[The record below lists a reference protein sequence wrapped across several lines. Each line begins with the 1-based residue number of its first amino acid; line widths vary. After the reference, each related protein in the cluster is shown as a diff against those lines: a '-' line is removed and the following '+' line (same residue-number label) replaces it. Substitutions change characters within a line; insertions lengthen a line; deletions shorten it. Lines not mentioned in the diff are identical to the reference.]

1 MSASK
6 NRKNSEIFKGVDF
19 RRELTFKEKKVA
31 EIKREKMR
39 ILADVKPVPKYI
51 ITVDLSHAR
60 GNLDSLR
67 MCLSELEWKQYPFG
81 RKDQHCD
88 IHWQGQS
95 FEQNPDL
102 YGGRVNKFP
111 GMCWI
116 CSKNNLFRVL
126 DQMRSL
132 YPDDYDF
139 YPRTWYLPEQLHQ
152 LAHDI
157 RKMNEKR
164 VKPRPTFIVKPD
176 AGSQG
181 EGIYL
186 IRDVQDYLVNN
197 GRVNVCQE
205 YLGDVFLIDRFK
217 FDLRVY
223 AVLKSVEPLELYICK
238 EGLARFS
245 TVPYE
250 SPTSKNLHETFM
262 HLTNYSLNKRSSTFN
277 RSEHDDE
284 GSKRTLSS
292 VFNRMKRHG
301 YNTDK
306 IWKRIEHII
315 VKTVIAII
323 PDMKIEML
331 AAIPPNKPGPSCFQI
346 LGFDILLLHN
356 LKPMLLEINSSPS
369 LRIDSE
375 VEIAPGVMDYVPSP
389 KDEEVKIPLIRDT
402 LLLVAPQKK
411 VKYLERRKKLRLK
424 KRRARRERRQR
435 QREEEEK
442 KRKEQDE
449 SRPPAQM
456 ERDGVIHV
464 ETQHPRS
471 SIVIIRSQ
479 EDDDPPKKI
488 NHGSSFLLP
497 NVHNMF
503 SNRDE
508 NDYFMNDQNHNSIQ
522 NEEIEGL
529 SFAYKERTD
538 FVDKEEG
545 DENDTLQDNVRADVE
560 DTIDTNT
567 ATSDNV
573 IYSELKDSETVE
585 EDVCVQEKEGNQETE
600 NSAGKSRN
608 SYSTYEN
615 KNSRFSN
622 KSNFLE
628 ASCHGDGFNDDN
640 KMEDSS
646 NSDEEDFDTEPYE
659 SCLKQLYPEPYEK
672 KYESLRI
679 YEKLA
684 EVFVVSL
691 GVRASQR
698 LGPTGFR
705 TFARKCRLNKKGI
718 TNATIDI
725 LFIDMQRKWE
735 HVNPERTTGLGFRGF
750 LDACHDIA
758 RKKFANG
765 DMLKTMED
773 FIDYCQ
779 ENLRDDQLFQA
790 RCNPRL
796 LPRRARPHG
805 YPMLEPMVTPI
816 SSPVVIEEQTGILL
830 ESRLHSKTYIKPTS
844 AEDVDLFL
852 RKHKQLQAI
861 KPTRR
866 VKSRNKDKDKDER

>member
-6 NRKNSEIFKGVDF
+6 NKRNTDILRGIDF
-19 RRELTFKEKKVA
+19 RRELTFREKKVA
-31 EIKREKMR
+31 EIKREKMK
-39 ILADVKPVPKYI
+39 ILADVKPVPKYM

-60 GNLDSLR
+60 GNLDALR
-67 MCLSELEWKQYPFG
+67 MCLTELEWKQYPFG

-88 IHWQGQS
+88 IHWQCQN

-102 YGGRVNKFP
+102 YGGKVNKFP
-111 GMCWI
+111 GISCI

-126 DQMRSL
+126 DQMRAL

-139 YPRTWYLPEQLHQ
+139 YPRTWYLPEQLQQ

-164 VKPRPTFIVKPD
+164 IKPRPTFIVKPD

-197 GRVNVCQE
+197 GRANVCQE
-205 YLGDVFLIDRFK
+205 YLCDVFLIDKFK
-217 FDLRVY
+217 FDFRVY
-223 AVLKSVEPLELYICK
+223 AVLKSIEPLELYICK

-262 HLTNYSLNKRSSTFN
+262 HLTNYSLNKKSSTFN
-277 RSEHDDE
+277 RSERDDE

-301 YNTDK
+301 YNTDR

-315 VKTVIAII
+315 VKTIIAII

-331 AAIPPNKPGPSCFQI
+331 AALPPNKPGPTCFQI

-375 VEIAPGVMDYVPSP
+375 VEVSPGIVEYVPSP

-402 LLLVAPQKK
+402 LLLVAPKKKVNYLESWKEVVHGEEMLYKKLSSKRQKK
-411 VKYLERRKKLRLK
+411 K
-424 KRRARRERRQR
+424 RARRERRR
-435 QREEEEK
+435 QKHEEEDKKHREEEE
-442 KRKEQDE
+442 
-449 SRPPAQM
+449 SRGPVQT

-471 SIVIIRSQ
+471 SIIIIKSQ
-479 EDDDPPKKI
+479 EDEDPPKKM
-488 NHGSSFLLP
+488 HRESSFLLP
-497 NVHNMF
+497 SVHNVF
-503 SNRDE
+503 TNRPE
-508 NDYFMNDQNHNSIQ
+508 TDYFNKDQNHNSIG
-522 NEEIEGL
+522 NDGMDSL
-529 SFAYKERTD
+529 TLAYKERTD
-538 FVDKEEG
+538 FVDK
-545 DENDTLQDNVRADVE
+545 
-560 DTIDTNT
+560 
-567 ATSDNV
+567 
-573 IYSELKDSETVE
+573 VE
-585 EDVCVQEKEGNQETE
+585 EDETDIVDRLIHDNLTDHENSTAKDENLKNNSEIKRSANDFCVQDIENQGNEISHSRYRNNRN
-600 NSAGKSRN
+600 NSDIN
-608 SYSTYEN
+608 SQ
-615 KNSRFSN
+615 
-622 KSNFLE
+622 
-628 ASCHGDGFNDDN
+628 GDGCHDDS
-640 KMEDSS
+640 KMEESS
-646 NSDEEDFDTEPYE
+646 NSEEEVESEPYE
-659 SCLKQLYPEPYEK
+659 SCLKMLYPEPLAK
-672 KYESLRI
+672 KYECLRI

-684 EVFVVSL
+684 EVFIVSL
-691 GVRASQR
+691 GVRAAQR

-750 LDACHDIA
+750 LDACHEIA
-758 RKKFANG
+758 RRKFANG
-765 DMLKTMED
+765 STLETMED

-779 ENLRDDQLFQA
+779 ENLREDQLFQA

-805 YPMLEPMVTPI
+805 YPILEPMV
-816 SSPVVIEEQTGILL
+816 SPVSSLIVEEQTGILL
-830 ESRLHSKTYIKPTS
+830 DSRLHARHYTKPSS
-844 AEDVDLFL
+844 AEDVDQFL
-852 RKHKQLQAI
+852 RRHGQLRAI
-861 KPTRR
+861 KPRKR
-866 VKSRNKDKDKDER
+866 VKSRNRIKEKDET